1 MAQNLNMTNGLT
13 PGSKGTQ
20 SPQLEPLNHSHH
32 SLVCW
37 KSVVGGVL
45 ISVMTYMILTALGAG
60 IGGLTASSLINNDEG
75 GAGLATGAGLW
86 LGISAVVALF
96 LGSYFSLRIS
106 NFVTNKVGAAHG
118 FVIASI
124 FFIMLMWAAGSGI
137 GNLSKGIGRMAG
149 AMGQATSNLA
159 SNSAV
164 QDTVHKA
171 LGNGQLKS
179 DPAEVAQTLAVR
191 LLQGDTESAKSYY
204 AYQTGMTNAE
214 ADAKFAQMKAE
225 FDQKVKVVAEKAAN
239 AVADAGWSLFV
250 TFVVGL
256 ISAVIG
262 GRIGAQANNK
272 RPMMVRET
280 VGYRREMT
288 ADL

>member
-1 MAQNLNMTNGLT
+1 MAQKSIVS
-13 PGSKGTQ
+13 PGSTSQ
-20 SPQLEPLNHSHH
+20 SPQMEPMNTHH
-32 SLVCW
+32 HRLLCW
-37 KSVVGGVL
+37 KSVFAGVL
-45 ISVMTYMILTALGAG
+45 ISIMSYMILTSLGAG

-86 LGISAVVALF
+86 LGLSAVISLF

-118 FVIASI
+118 FVIASV
-124 FFIMLMWAAGSGI
+124 FFILLMWAAGTGL
-137 GNLSKGIGRMAG
+137 GNLSRGIGRMAG

-159 SNSAV
+159 MNPSV

-179 DPAEVAQTLAVR
+179 DPTDVAQGLAVR
-191 LLQGDTESAKSYY
+191 LLQGDTESAKTYY
-204 AYQTGMTNAE
+204 AYQTGMTDAE
-214 ADAKFAQMKAE
+214 ADAKFNQMKAD
-225 FDQKVKVVAEKAAN
+225 FDQKVKVAAEKTAS

-250 TFVVGL
+250 TFLVGL
-256 ISAVIG
+256 LSAVIG
-262 GRIGAQANNK
+262 GRVGAQANNE
-272 RPMMVRET
+272 RPMMVKET
-280 VGYRREMT
+280 VGYRRELS